1 MPLKGFGV
9 ILTFAETIETE
20 NKDFYL
26 KGKSQLP
33 EGEHKDFL
41 DELIKEKEK
50 QIKQVQRVRRENVA
64 EMILEPVEDF
74 TRDPFLIDVD
84 KLEAAEPG
92 KIMEA
97 ARKLEERNRSYYKE
111 AAKKMKALPEVA
123 SALQQLEKKQKKLL
137 GRIDEL

>member
-26 KGKSQLP
+26 KGKSRLP

-64 EMILEPVEDF
+64 EMILEPVEGF

-84 KLEAAEPG
+84 KLEAADPG
-92 KIMEA
+92 TVMEA

-137 GRIDEL
+137 ARIDEL

>member
-26 KGKSQLP
+26 KGKARLP
-33 EGEHKDFL
+33 EGEHKNFL

-64 EMILEPVEDF
+64 EMILEPVENF

-84 KLEAAEPG
+84 KLEAADPG
-92 KIMEA
+92 TVMEA

-137 GRIDEL
+137 ARIDEL

>member
-26 KGKSQLP
+26 QGTSQLP
-33 EGEHKDFL
+33 EGEVKSFL
-41 DELIKEKEK
+41 YELIKEKEK

-64 EMILEPVEDF
+64 EMILEPVEGF
-74 TRDPFLIDVD
+74 TRDRFLVN
-84 KLEAAEPG
+84 LSGVNAADPG
-92 KIMEA
+92 AVVET
-97 ARKLEERNRSYYKE
+97 ARKIEERNLNYYRE
-111 AAKKMKALPEVA
+111 AAKKMKSHPEVA

-137 GRIDEL
+137 SKMDSL

>member
-26 KGKSQLP
+26 KGTSQLP
-33 EGEHKDFL
+33 EGEVKSFL
-41 DELIKEKEK
+41 YELINEKEK

-64 EMILEPVEDF
+64 EMILEPVEGF
-74 TRDPFLIDVD
+74 TRDRFLVNLSDVNTAD
-84 KLEAAEPG
+84 PG
-92 KIMEA
+92 AVVET
-97 ARKLEERNRSYYKE
+97 ARKIEERNLNYYRE
-111 AAKKMKALPEVA
+111 AAKKMKSHPEVA

-137 GRIDEL
+137 SKMDSL

>member
-26 KGKSQLP
+26 KGKSRLP

-64 EMILEPVEDF
+64 EMILEPVEGF
-74 TRDPFLIDVD
+74 TRDLFLIDVD
-84 KLEAAEPG
+84 KLEAADPG
-92 KIMEA
+92 TVMEA

-137 GRIDEL
+137 ARIDEL